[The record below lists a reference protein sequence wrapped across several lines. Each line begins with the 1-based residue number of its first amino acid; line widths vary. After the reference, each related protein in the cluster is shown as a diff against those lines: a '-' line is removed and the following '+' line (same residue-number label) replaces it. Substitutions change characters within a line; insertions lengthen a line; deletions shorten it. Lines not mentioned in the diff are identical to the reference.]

1 MLYVVQKQD
10 NTAQTVVWPP
20 PNQPP
25 CEKASERSEALR
37 ELDVVGHT
45 AKSRGQQASERGRG
59 GVKCH
64 SLVAILPR
72 LVAVE

>member
-1 MLYVVQKQD
+1 MVRVLYESGTLYVVQKQD

-20 PNQPP
+20 PKQPP

-45 AKSRGQQASERGRG
+45 AKASRLPSE
-59 GVKCH
+59 
-64 SLVAILPR
+64 
-72 LVAVE
+72 AVVV